1 MRHMRQDGIVIFV
14 SQISINYE
22 MRNISSSS
30 LCLYLFRLGAAIS
43 ISFCQC
49 LSESD
54 LGMVLSEAR
63 LERGAGGDSWQ
74 LVISSLGI
82 LSHKSLK
89 FSTLNLTLFLQIFI
103 NRRHKLC
110 PVYRVISSRHSQQR
124 RKSGFISSWTRG
136 IRYEHSLAS
145 LSTERRET
153 GLCQRL
159 DNSYHQFFTFW
170 KESETI
176 TTKFRN

>member
-1 MRHMRQDGIVIFV
+1 MRHKRQDGIVIFV
-14 SQISINYE
+14 SQISINYV

-124 RKSGFISSWTRG
+124 RIRSWGKLWEGGFPFSSSFSPVAVPQNV
-136 IRYEHSLAS
+136 H
-145 LSTERRET
+145 
-153 GLCQRL
+153 
-159 DNSYHQFFTFW
+159 
-170 KESETI
+170 
-176 TTKFRN
+176 